1 MNSSVTE
8 TSAPR
13 VQDLRVT
20 HKHLEVQ
27 LSDGRKL
34 SVPVAWSPRL
44 ADRSPAERRDWR
56 IIAAGTGI
64 HWPALDEDISVAGL
78 LAGLP
83 SGESATSLKRWLAT
97 RRRLPRKVRPTSGA
111 RRTLRKSRTGSRLT
125 RG

>member
-34 SVPVAWSPRL
+34 SVPVAWYPRL
-44 ADRSPAERRDWR
+44 ADGSPNERRDWR

-64 HWPALDEDISVAGL
+64 HWPTLDEDISVAGL

-83 SGESATSLKRWLAT
+83 SGGNATSFKRWVAAP
-97 RRRLPRKVRPTSGA
+97 RRIARQGGPTDGGRGNLPT
-111 RRTLRKSRTGSRLT
+111 
-125 RG
+125 

>member
-13 VQDLRVT
+13 VQDLRVS

-34 SVPVAWSPRL
+34 SVPVAWYPRL
-44 ADRSPAERRDWR
+44 ADRSPTERRDWR
-56 IIAAGTGI
+56 IIAAGTDI

-111 RRTLRKSRTGSRLT
+111 RRTLRKSR
-125 RG
+125 